1 MAAGGKNYWSRWY
14 MMHSSGHV
22 PDTQLH
28 NSTKFFTIFTQ
39 MMPYANITLKMSS
52 MEHLQFYNYACLLL

>member
-1 MAAGGKNYWSRWY
+1 